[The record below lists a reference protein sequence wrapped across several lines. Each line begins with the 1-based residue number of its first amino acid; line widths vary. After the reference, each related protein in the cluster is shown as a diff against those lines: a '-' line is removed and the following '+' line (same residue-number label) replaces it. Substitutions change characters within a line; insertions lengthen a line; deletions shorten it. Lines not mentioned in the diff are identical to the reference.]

1 MGWNAKT
8 THAAYAVA
16 PGGGTPAG
24 VPADAEYLQHLVQ
37 VCDGSAEPVDEAEEA
52 LRYVAG
58 IVQGGVGPEDPHGP
72 PAIDL
77 PNDPLEQY
85 AMFAAAVA
93 DALATQDQ
101 PHLAYQQQL
110 QALCAQYFA
119 DTSAEDLEAIASAAG
134 FEYPML
140 IGLSGRESHPL
151 AAWLDPSQSQHAE
164 AKKKIQTLAQAR
176 FAALCAGQAVGG
188 MTLAEWNIAPET
200 QILASEFGHW
210 NATAADIARV
220 QESWAAAADAIA
232 GHQSAATADE
242 VAALVRFE
250 NRLATAQSVD
260 DPSGLAASVAAV
272 KLKTDDLL
280 SAVSA
285 VHLSAATEAGL
296 HNGTITST
304 QLEVLNAHQA
314 LSLLRATTPAA
325 ERSELTA
332 LAAQRAEQVAVG
344 KEVAGAAA
352 AMVNGDTLTATAVG
366 ELVGHLHTLAG
377 VQASAATW
385 DSVEPVPLSKS
396 AHQAG
401 QAQVLEWAAGQSLSN
416 LRVFVTKAGLLS
428 GEQADAATKSNIA
441 KLLSGHMSASTS
453 AVSSVKQQLKAKVT
467 AKVTKPI
474 PAPAPTPPPMTPR
487 GSFGQ
492 QHAQLVAALRHAQAA
507 HTAVPRPLDPSVV
520 VAWDFGAGQP
530 ANLGGIHP
538 KSLHT
543 GPDGGMWIAKG
554 EGTPRGGAVTHAEAA
569 ASRLAARAGLPA
581 VPVYAT
587 TIEGKPVSVQPMLT
601 GAKPMSGGPSSW
613 SQADVDEV
621 VRLHVASWAL
631 GNHDPHK
638 DNVLRTSGG
647 GLVPIDQG
655 QSFKYF
661 GRDKLTL
668 GYRPNP
674 TPAVYHGL
682 YDAHLNGTLPK
693 EVRVNPAV
701 AHSVISRIEAVPDAE
716 WRAMLH
722 TAAHAGAAQSAMKWV
737 PSMRKRAATQ
747 HGIPEAAVTTHQ
759 IAESF
764 LDFAVERKKNLR
776 QDFITFFTDELKLP
790 NAAALQHLG
799 KT

>member
-8 THAAYAVA
+8 THAAYAVS
-16 PGGGTPAG
+16 PGGGTPALA
-24 VPADAEYLQHLVQ
+24 PADAEYLQHLVE

-58 IVQGGVGPEDPHGP
+58 IVQGGVDPEDPHGP

-77 PNDPLEQY
+77 PDDPIEQY

-93 DALATQDQ
+93 DATQDQ
-101 PHLAYQQQL
+101 PHPAYQHQL
-110 QALCAQYFA
+110 QALCAQYLA

-140 IGLSGRESHPL
+140 VGLSGREAHPL
-151 AAWLDPSQSQHAE
+151 AAWLDPSQDAE
-164 AKKKIQTLAQAR
+164 VKKKIQALAQAR

-188 MTLAEWNIAPET
+188 MTLAEWKIAPT
-200 QILASEFGHW
+200 AQASPPEFGHW
-210 NATAADIARV
+210 NATVADLTRV
-220 QESWAAAADAIA
+220 QESWTAAADAIA
-232 GHQSAATADE
+232 GHPSAATADE

-250 NRLATAQSVD
+250 NRLATAQNAD

-280 SAVSA
+280 STVSA
-285 VHLSAATEAGL
+285 AQLSAATEAGL
-296 HNGTITST
+296 HSGTIAPA

-332 LAAQRAEQVAVG
+332 LASQRAEQVAVG
-344 KEVAGAAA
+344 KESAGAAA
-352 AMVNGDTLTATAVG
+352 AMLNSGPDTLTAAAAG

-377 VQASAATW
+377 AQASAVTW
-385 DSVEPVPLSKS
+385 DSVEPVSLSQS
-396 AHQAG
+396 VHQNG
-401 QAQVLEWAAGQSLSN
+401 QAQVLEWAAGQSLSK
-416 LRVFVTKAGLLS
+416 LRVFVTKAGLLG
-428 GEQADAATKSNIA
+428 GEQADVATKSSIE
-441 KLLSGHMSASTS
+441 KLLSGHMSASTT
-453 AVSSVKQQLKAKVT
+453 AVSSVKQQLQAKVN
-467 AKVTKPI
+467 AKVAKPVPT
-474 PAPAPTPPPMTPR
+474 PAPAPATPR

-507 HTAVPRPLDPSVV
+507 HAAVPKPVDPSVV
-520 VAWDFGAGQP
+520 ASWDFGTGQP

-538 KSLHT
+538 KSLHP

-661 GRDKLTL
+661 GQDKLAL

-722 TAAHAGAAQSAMKWV
+722 TAAHTGAAQSAMKWV
-737 PSMRKRAATQ
+737 PSMRKRAAKQ
-747 HGIPEAAVTTHQ
+747 LGIPEASVRTHQ

-764 LDFAVERKKNLR
+764 LDFAVERKNNLR

-790 NAAALQHLG
+790 NAAALQHVG